1 MHELVI
7 VIIIL
12 LTGLSLWFC
21 LRYLHF
27 RRRAL
32 FYLIQQTVFQHSLD
46 LHTFLN
52 SFNKLAAVIIMLHE
66 KQDAYN
72 FLIDLSKIIKN
83 RLLFDPPLTWSLQ
96 REIQHIITYQEASLI
111 MGTKLPKLEF
121 PNYRENLNIE
131 LPTLCLYS
139 MMRFSIFGRE
149 TETGSLEF
157 NFFQKGREYHF
168 DMKYTGDSN
177 SVPLSESNRFY
188 ELLQLY
194 QKYFGK
200 RFSYFVSFGAD
211 ECKIIWKP

>member
-12 LTGLSLWFC
+12 LTGLSLWLY

-27 RRRAL
+27 RRKAL
-32 FYLIQQTVFQHSLD
+32 FYLIQRTVFQHSLD

-52 SFNKLAAVIIMLHE
+52 SFNKLAAVIMLNE
-66 KQDAYN
+66 KQYAYN

-83 RLLFDPPLTWSLQ
+83 RLLFEPPLTWSLL
-96 REIQHIITYQEASLI
+96 REIQYILTYQEANLI
-111 MGTKLPKLEF
+111 MGTKLPTLVF
-121 PNYRENLNIE
+121 PDYRENLNIE

-139 MMRFSIFGRE
+139 LMRLSIFGRE
-149 TETGSLEF
+149 TETGSLEISF
-157 NFFQKGREYHF
+157 SQKGREYHF
-168 DMKYTGDSN
+168 YLKYTGDSN
-177 SVPLSESNRFY
+177 SVPHGKSNRFE

-194 QKYFGK
+194 KKYFGR